1 MGVER
6 VRREEGG
13 WEGRGV
19 PGNGREERDGKLK
32 TVDVTPRRQNLIKY
46 H

>member
-6 VRREEGG
+6 VRREGR
-13 WEGRGV
+13 RGV
-19 PGNGREERDGKLK
+19 PGKRRGKRDGKLK
-32 TVDVTPRRQNLIKY
+32 TVDVTPQRQNLIKY